1 MEKKGGNGSNGE
13 NQGNGSNGCCG
24 YWEEIQKAACLTE
37 REKDDLDLA
46 NTILMFAR
54 KPHRDFSEEI
64 QKMARS
70 GKTELEARDFL
81 KREIPWKLFQKSESS
96 RRKLCYVISLYLKL
110 FRQVEQVVN
119 PDEFWPPAEGQFVLL
134 FEEHENFRS
143 KRTLRKGEC
152 VGGFFPQD

>member
-119 PDEFWPPAEGQFVLL
+119 PGEFWPPVEDQFVLL